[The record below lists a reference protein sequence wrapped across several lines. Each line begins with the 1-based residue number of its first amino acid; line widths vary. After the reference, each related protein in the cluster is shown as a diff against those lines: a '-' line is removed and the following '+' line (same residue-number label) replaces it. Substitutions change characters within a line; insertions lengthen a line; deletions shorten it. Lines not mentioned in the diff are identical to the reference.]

1 MCLINHDLGET
12 SFPFQQRSWYTHAI
26 VTKTILR
33 VDESIDNPEYG
44 IVSRVIDDFGES
56 GVAFI
61 AVFDGFGESFIT
73 EYDFSEGGTI
83 LQCISNCQVSPFII
97 DH

>member
-1 MCLINHDLGET
+1 MCLVNHDLGET
-12 SFPFQQRSWYTHAI
+12 LFPFQQRSWYTHAI
-26 VTKTILR
+26 VTKTILC

-44 IVSRVIDDFGES
+44 IVSWVINDFGEC

-61 AVFDGFGESFIT
+61 AVFDCFGESFIT
-73 EYDFSEGGTI
+73 EYDFSEGGTVV
-83 LQCISNCQVSPFII
+83 QYISDCQASPFII